1 MFRPLLGESTD
12 LLSLCCLFYSTLN
25 IFSISIILIQNPHE
39 TSKIHSDSYNIGSKS
54 QWLKSRVKY
63 DRVILGSI
71 EAQTAKGPRSK
82 QVGRTLSHFLCTCN
96 FYIELYIYNYEYRS
110 TSSIRLQSI
119 SLWTQFN
126 SIKPARYN
134 HQPVGHQMS
143 LYVPKKAYFRDN
155 IWPYLGQTTFPLFFV
170 RAQHH
175 NGLERQIFGPKMPNF
190 GRFWA
195 KNPNFYGSK

>member
-96 FYIELYIYNYEYRS
+96 FYFELYIYKYEYRS
-110 TSSIRLQSI
+110 TSNIRLQSI

-134 HQPVGHQMS
+134 HQPIGYQMS
-143 LYVPKKAYFRDN
+143 LYVPKKAYF
-155 IWPYLGQTTFPLFFV
+155 GAKMAV
-170 RAQHH
+170 
-175 NGLERQIFGPKMPNF
+175 FGPNILIPDIV
-190 GRFWA
+190 GREQKLWYPLRGRA
-195 KNPNFYGSK
+195 HIT